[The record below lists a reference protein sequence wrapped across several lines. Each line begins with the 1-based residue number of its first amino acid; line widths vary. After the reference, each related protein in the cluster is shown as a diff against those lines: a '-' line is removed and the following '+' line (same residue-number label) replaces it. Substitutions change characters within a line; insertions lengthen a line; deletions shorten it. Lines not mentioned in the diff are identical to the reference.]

1 MVCTRADRGNT
12 VASSLLASS
21 RRTNSA
27 KSREVCHCINCC
39 IFKYL
44 HARAMCVSAA
54 SITQHTNGVELSPQQ
69 LLHHYPPQHAI
80 PPMVAKPEY
89 APPLAFYTPN
99 CSMPDPLASA
109 GSSGL
114 YMNSASSSAASAPP
128 LPSDVTA
135 SDIQAPA
142 TPLHGSA
149 SALKRPQH
157 TTSSSRNKRLKMTQ
171 RESMTSVD
179 DDHESLQVRVLAY
192 FLCLN

>member
-1 MVCTRADRGNT
+1 M
-12 VASSLLASS
+12 
-21 RRTNSA
+21 
-27 KSREVCHCINCC
+27 
-39 IFKYL
+39 Y
-44 HARAMCVSAA
+44 VSPA

-114 YMNSASSSAASAPP
+114 YMNSASSSTASAPP
-128 LPSDVTA
+128 LPSEVTA